1 MHTQPANS
9 RSATTACSSPAVFIV
24 PTTAKWRWSGGEVAL
39 VGGEMALVGAAK
51 CRWSGGKMAL
61 VGAAECR
68 WSGGEMALVR
78 RRSGVGQ
85 AAKWRWSAVKWRW
98 SAVFI
103 APICPSYAEDAMSEE
118 KKETRK
124 LSTDTRNGHENT
136 TVKHRTRAVELL
148 RVCGFSHAPP
158 TSAPRESAKRK

>member
-1 MHTQPANS
+1 M
-9 RSATTACSSPAVFIV
+9 V
-24 PTTAKWRWSGGEVAL
+24 
-39 VGGEMALVGAAK
+39 
-51 CRWSGGKMAL
+51 
-61 VGAAECR
+61 
-68 WSGGEMALVR
+68 LVR